1 MSRRL
6 PSWTRTLRARLL
18 LPLVLAG
25 VAVIAGGG
33 WFTRRAIER
42 RFQAQRLEEAELPGR
57 TLARQLEIEEDL
69 PDVQLVVGL
78 VLALFLATTW
88 YLVGVEVTAPLARI
102 AKAGAARSGGDPA
115 AKVAVSG
122 STEIEAL
129 GRTLDAALGAV
140 MASEERLQQKLVETQ
155 RLESLAVMAGGVA
168 HDFNNL
174 LTGVLANVFLARGK
188 VPAGTDLSRHLDQIE
203 EAGQRAAELSRQML
217 AYTGKGFRALEVL
230 DVSRVVRDSVA
241 ILEASVTQKVRIET
255 ALASDIPCV
264 RVDPAQIRQVLMS
277 LVLNAAAAT
286 GDDGGTVR
294 VRTAVRLADRALF
307 AEAHLAPDLPAGP
320 YVALEVSD
328 DGHGMDAA
336 TVARIFDPLFT
347 TGPTGRGLGLAALLG
362 IVRSHKGAVLVR
374 SAPGRGT
381 AVTVLLPAAGGAEEE
396 LEEEMA
402 PPADRPVVLIVD
414 DEVLVRRV
422 AANILSACGFR
433 PVLAVDGRDALA
445 RFEQNHADVRA
456 LLLDVAMPNMDGVE
470 VLREIRRRGCDAP
483 ALVMSGLERE
493 AVWQRFEGLD
503 VADFVQKPFTPSAL
517 RQKVAAAFG
526 PSRP

>member
-18 LPLVLAG
+18 
-25 VAVIAGGG
+25 
-33 WFTRRAIER
+33 
-42 RFQAQRLEEAELPGR
+42 
-57 TLARQLEIEEDL
+57 
-69 PDVQLVVGL
+69 
-78 VLALFLATTW
+78 
-88 YLVGVEVTAPLARI
+88 RI
-102 AKAGAARSGGDPA
+102 AKAAVGRSGGDPA

-129 GRTLDAALGAV
+129 GRALDAALGAV
-140 MASEERLQQKLVETQ
+140 SASEERHRGLVEQLQQQVVETQ
-155 RLESLAVMAGGVA
+155 RLESLAVVVAGVA

-188 VPAGTDLSRHLDQIE
+188 VAAGTDLSRHLDQVE
-203 EAGQRAAELSRQML
+203 QAGQRAAELSRQML
-217 AYTGKGFRALEVL
+217 AYTGKGCRAIEVL

-241 ILEASVTQKVRIET
+241 ILEASVTGKVRIET
-255 ALASDIPCV
+255 ALASDMPCV

-307 AEAHLAPDLPAGP
+307 AEAHLAPDLPEGP

-336 TVARIFDPLFT
+336 MVARIFDPLVT
-347 TGPTGRGLGLAALLG
+347 MGSTRRGLGLAALPG

-381 AVTVLLPAAGGAEEE
+381 AVTVLLPAAVGAAEAP
-396 LEEEMA
+396 EEEMAA

-433 PVLAVDGRDALA
+433 PVPAVDGCDALA
-445 RFEQNHADVRA
+445 LFEQHRADVRA

-470 VLREIRRRGCDAP
+470 MLREIRRRGCDAP

-517 RQKVAAAFG
+517 RQKVAVAFG